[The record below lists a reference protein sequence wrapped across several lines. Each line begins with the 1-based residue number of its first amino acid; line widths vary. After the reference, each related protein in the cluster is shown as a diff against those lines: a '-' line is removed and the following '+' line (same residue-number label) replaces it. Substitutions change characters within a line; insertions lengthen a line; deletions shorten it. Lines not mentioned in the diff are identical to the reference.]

1 MIIKRSIRVIF
12 IKNKKLINLYDI
24 DAGKILIFKKEPYG
38 KKSSFEYFL
47 GYNDIIR
54 SLCTK
59 LFQMIG
65 YVKHFKVNTNFLGRK
80 IPKENA
86 SYKCLYMII
95 LDSVIRVSKRYYS
108 QIILEEYKY
117 EIKKTNMEN
126 VINDLDLSSSDDETK
141 NESDNET

>member
-1 MIIKRSIRVIF
+1 MIF
-12 IKNKKLINLYDI
+12 
-24 DAGKILIFKKEPYG
+24 
-38 KKSSFEYFL
+38 
-47 GYNDIIR
+47 
-54 SLCTK
+54 
-59 LFQMIG
+59 
-65 YVKHFKVNTNFLGRK
+65 
-80 IPKENA
+80 
-86 SYKCLYMII
+86 

>member
-1 MIIKRSIRVIF
+1 MIIEFDSERVYGDNDKY
-12 IKNKKLINLYDI
+12 IK
-24 DAGKILIFKKEPYG
+24 AKIKSYG
-38 KKSSFEYFL
+38 
-47 GYNDIIR
+47 D
-54 SLCTK
+54 
-59 LFQMIG
+59 
-65 YVKHFKVNTNFLGRK
+65 KVNTNFLGRK